1 MFMSVLLRVG
11 FLLGAVLWS
20 WNIQAANLPEG
31 FAEVQIA
38 SGLNPT
44 AMAMAP
50 DGTLFITQ
58 KDGRIM
64 IVRDGLLLPQPAVTL
79 NVDPF
84 NERGLSGIA
93 IDPNFAE
100 TGYIYVFYT
109 VPNDNFNRIS
119 RLTFLGDFFVPGSEQ
134 VLMEIDPMPG
144 SIHNAGAMH
153 FGPDGYL
160 YITTGDGADAITSQS
175 LTTLGGK
182 VLRISPDG
190 SIPPDNP
197 FYNQTTGNNR
207 AIWAM
212 GFRNPFSSA
221 IDPATGL
228 FFINDVG
235 GADFEEVNSV
245 VRGGNY
251 GWPLIEGLRTNQ
263 NQPANYQDPL
273 HAYSHQVGCAV
284 VGATFYRADNPSFPA
299 FYHGKYFFADYCE
312 GFIKVM
318 NPQTGVIE
326 EIFATD
332 ANRPLQLLVAP
343 NGDLYYLSRAGIG
356 GGSVGDNTSTNEGA
370 LYRVFYQGMGAPVVS
385 VQPRDVFISA
395 GEEGIFTVRASGTPP
410 FTYQWQRDGVPVS
423 GANDDSLIVSNA
435 QLSDSGA
442 VFTCLIGNASG
453 QIPSNAAKLLVTADQ
468 RPNPF
473 IEFPGDGYTWRAGDT
488 LRFGGYASDPEDG
501 ELGSYALTWRIDL
514 HHNDH
519 SHPALQP
526 TPGISQ
532 GQLIIPRFGEVDHNL
547 WLRVYLTATDSKG
560 LSKTV
565 YSEYFPQKSQLT
577 LVTRPAGLEMII
589 DGRRV
594 TTPHTQPVVIGLSHT
609 VTSGGA
615 QARGDSVYSFL
626 RFANNGSSA
635 VNFPFFAFPNDTTL
649 VADFEGTPY
658 ADGTGLLG
666 VYYRDDEDL
675 VFDFREK
682 PAFFRVDPTVDF
694 DWLTGSPAPGFP
706 EDDFAVQWIGE
717 VTPLFTEWV
726 DFQVESDDG
735 VRLRVNNELI
745 IDQWVLQGAT
755 VSQGGF
761 FMEKGRKYPILLEY
775 FERGG
780 DAVVKMRW
788 QGEKTPLQIIPS
800 KQLFPA
806 DRFGI
811 RTDPFFYDLRVMGN
825 PVEETLRIQVSLN
838 QPERLRFR
846 LMDTQGRTVW
856 TARQNLDSALE
867 NLEYDVRHISSGL
880 YFLEVEGDR
889 EIPRQILKVVF

>member
-1 MFMSVLLRVG
+1 MSVLLRVG
-11 FLLGAVLWS
+11 FSLAVLLWS

-93 IDPNFAE
+93 IDPNFAQN
-100 TGYIYVFYT
+100 GHIYVFYT
-109 VPNDNFNRIS
+109 VPNENHNRIS
-119 RLTFLGDFFVPGSEQ
+119 RITLSGDFFVPGSEQ
-134 VLMEIDPMPG
+134 VIMEIEPMPG

-153 FGPDGYL
+153 FGPDGFL

-182 VLRISPDG
+182 VLRIAADG
-190 SIPPDNP
+190 SIPTDNP
-197 FYNQTTGNNR
+197 FYNQTNGNYR

-221 IDPATGL
+221 MDPTTGL

-235 GADFEEVNSV
+235 GGDFEEVNSV

-251 GWPLIEGLRTNQ
+251 GWPIIEGLYTNQ
-263 NQPANYQDPL
+263 NRPANYQDPL

-284 VGATFYRADNPSFPA
+284 VGATFYRAQNLSFPA

-318 NPQTGVIE
+318 NPQNGVIE
-326 EIFATD
+326 EIFATE

-343 NGDLYYLSRAGIG
+343 NGDMYYLSRAGIG

-370 LYRVFYQGMGAPVVS
+370 LYRIFYQGMGAPVVS

-395 GEEGIFTVRASGTPP
+395 GEDGIFTVRPSGTPP
-410 FTYQWQRDGVPVS
+410 FTYQWSRDGEPIS
-423 GANDDSLIVSNA
+423 GATGDSLTVVNA
-435 QLSDSGA
+435 QLADSGA
-442 VFTCLIGNASG
+442 VFTCLIGNGSG
-453 QIPSNAAKLLVTADQ
+453 QILSNGAKLLVTADQ

-488 LRFGGYASDPEDG
+488 LRFRGYAIDPEEG
-501 ELGSYALTWRIDL
+501 PLAESALTWRVDL

-526 TPGISQ
+526 TAGMSE
-532 GQLIIPRFGEVDHNL
+532 GELIIPRFGEVDHNL

-560 LSKTV
+560 LSKTI
-565 YSEYFPQKSQLT
+565 YNEYFPQKSQLT
-577 LVTRPAGLEMII
+577 LLTRPPGLEVVI

-594 TTPHTQPVVIGLSHT
+594 TTPHAQPVVIGLAHT

-615 QARGDSVYSFL
+615 QARGDSVYSFV
-626 RFANNGSSA
+626 RFANSTTQPNL
-635 VNFPFFAFPNDTTL
+635 PFFAFPNDTTI
-649 VADFEGTPY
+649 VVEYEGTAY
-658 ADGTGLLG
+658 GNGTGLLG
-666 VYYRDDEDL
+666 VYYEDDEDL

-682 PAFFRVDPTVDF
+682 PSFFRVDPTVDF
-694 DWLTGSPAPGFP
+694 DWALASPAPGFP
-706 EDDFAVQWIGE
+706 ENDFAIQWVGE

-735 VRLRVNNELI
+735 VRLTVNNELI
-745 IDQWVLQGAT
+745 IDQWVLQGVT

-761 FMEKGRKYPILLEY
+761 FMEKDKKYPILLEY

-780 DAVVKMRW
+780 EAVVKMRW
-788 QGEKTPLQIIPS
+788 QGTRTPLQIIPS

-811 RTDPFFYDLRVMGN
+811 RTDPFFYDLKVMGN
-825 PVEETLRIQVSLN
+825 PVQEKLRIQVSLN